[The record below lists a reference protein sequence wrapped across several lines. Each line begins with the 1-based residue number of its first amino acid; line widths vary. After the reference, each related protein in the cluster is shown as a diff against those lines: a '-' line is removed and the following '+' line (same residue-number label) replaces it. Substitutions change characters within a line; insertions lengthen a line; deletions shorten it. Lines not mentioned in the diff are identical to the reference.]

1 MNILENYSL
10 INKNTFHVSAT
21 AKYFAETATTEEIE
35 NIVDF
40 ALNRNEKILILGG
53 GSNILFTKNFDGV
66 IIKPAN
72 MGIEIL
78 EENSEYSLI
87 EIGSGQAWDSVV
99 SFSTDKDLYGI
110 ENLVA
115 IPGNSGAAPIQN
127 IGAYG
132 VELKDV
138 FDSLYGYDIVEN
150 KWKILSNSDCKF
162 SYRYSV
168 FKDVFKGRFIIYSIR
183 LKLFKEKKVNLHYS
197 NLREYFQ
204 DNIESINSKKVAE
217 VIRSIRDSK
226 LPSTD
231 IYGNAGS
238 FFKNPLI
245 TNDLYEDL
253 KAEYE
258 SMPLFKVDD
267 LNYKIPAAWLIEQCG
282 FKGLKKGNVGCYK
295 NQSLVI
301 INYGNASGNEILDF
315 AMQIRHAVKNKFY
328 IELEFEVN
336 IE

>member
-10 INKNTFHVSAT
+10 LNKNTFHVSAT
-21 AKYFAETATTEEIE
+21 AKYYAEAATIEEFE

-40 ALNRNEKILILGG
+40 ALHRNEKILILGG
-53 GSNILFTKNFDGV
+53 GSNILFTKNFDGL
-66 IIKPAN
+66 IIKPIN
-72 MGIEIL
+72 TGIEIL
-78 EENSEYSLI
+78 EENSEYFLV

-99 SFSTDKDLYGI
+99 SFSIDMDLYGI

-138 FDSLYGYDIVEN
+138 FDSLYGYDIHED

-162 SYRYSV
+162 SYRYSI
-168 FKDVFKGRFIIYSIR
+168 FKDELKARFIIYSIR
-183 LKLFKEKKVNLHYS
+183 LKLFKEKKVNLNYS

-204 DNIESINSKKVAE
+204 DDIELINSKKVAE
-217 VIRSIRDSK
+217 VIRNIRERK

-231 IYGNAGS
+231 VYGNAGS
-238 FFKNPLI
+238 FFKNPI
-245 TNDLYEDL
+245 IAKELYENL
-253 KAEYE
+253 KAEYD
-258 SMPLFKVDD
+258 SLPSFKIDD
-267 LNYKIPAAWLIEQCG
+267 FNYKIPAAWLIEQCG

-315 AMQIRHAVKNKFY
+315 AMQICDAVKNKFY
-328 IELEFEVN
+328 IELVFEVN